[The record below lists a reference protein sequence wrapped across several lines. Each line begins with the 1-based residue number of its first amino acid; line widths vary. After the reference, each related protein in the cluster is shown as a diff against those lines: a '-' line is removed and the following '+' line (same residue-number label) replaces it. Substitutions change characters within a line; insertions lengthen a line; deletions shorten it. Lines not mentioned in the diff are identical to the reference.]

1 MIFLLVAGNLQMV
14 IADQIF
20 SLEAFAGI
28 VQRMDL
34 KEAIALEVWSTRES
48 RDVGVTDE
56 MGDEDRAKPRLS

>member
-1 MIFLLVAGNLQMV
+1 MGAIKHYLHIVKLCDLP
-14 IADQIF
+14 QIMKY
-20 SLEAFAGI
+20 I